1 MSPALAAADRMLA
14 ALERAWIV
22 GAAAMMLFIML
33 AATADVAMRYIFN
46 SPIAPLYDLV
56 SLYLMPGM
64 FFLALSD
71 TLRTNE
77 HVSVDL
83 LHSRMTAR
91 QRHAALLVGYVL
103 VSVIL
108 AVMTWAAF
116 GRMAEAWR
124 NDEVLAGAYA
134 WPTWIASLSVTLGF
148 ALLWM
153 RVVHRFLGHAGS
165 VATGRSLIPLPPI
178 SGTQEA
184 V

>member
-1 MSPALAAADRMLA
+1 MSEALAKVDRRLA
-14 ALERAWIV
+14 VLERAWIV

-33 AATADVAMRYIFN
+33 SASADVAMRYVFN

-77 HVSVDL
+77 HVGVDL
-83 LHSRMTAR
+83 LHTRMTPR
-91 QRHAALLVGYVL
+91 QRHAALVVGYAF

-116 GRMAEAWR
+116 ARMAEAWR

-148 ALLWM
+148 ALLWL
-153 RVVHRFLGHAGS
+153 RVVHRFVGHAWS
-165 VATGRSLIPLPPI
+165 VATGTSAIPLPPI